1 MAGYHTKQREWIL
14 NFLIK
19 NPEKHL
25 AADDL
30 VEHFRQQGTAIGKA
44 TVYRHLDRLVEE
56 DLVRKYVIG
65 DGASACYQYCGD
77 DENRHLHH
85 HLKCTGCGKLFH
97 VECTYLNEIMKHVEQ
112 QHHFVVDFSKTV
124 LYGLCDTCKNK
135 GETT

>member
-1 MAGYHTKQREWIL
+1 M
-14 NFLIK
+14 
-19 NPEKHL
+19 
-25 AADDL
+25 
-30 VEHFRQQGTAIGKA
+30 
-44 TVYRHLDRLVEE
+44 
-56 DLVRKYVIG
+56 RKYVIG